1 MSQSLVKNYIHL
13 VFSTKYRTPIM
24 DIEIQKRMFEYMN
37 KICQN
42 LNSPL
47 IIAGGT
53 DDHVHLLLLLSK
65 NITLAKLVEE
75 IKKSTSKW
83 IKTQGEKYEL
93 FYWQGG
99 YGAFSVNPKQL
110 DRVKF
115 YISNQREHHKK
126 TNFVDEYTSI
136 LKKYEIEYNEKY
148 LFD

>member
-1 MSQSLVKNYIHL
+1 
-13 VFSTKYRTPIM
+13 
-24 DIEIQKRMFEYMN
+24 MFEYMN

-42 LNSPL
+42 LNCPL
-47 IIAGGT
+47 LIAGGT

-83 IKTQGEKYEL
+83 IKTQGEKYES

-99 YGAFSVNPKQL
+99 YEAFSVNPKQL
-110 DRVKF
+110 DKVRF

-126 TNFVDEYTSI
+126 TKFEDEFTTF